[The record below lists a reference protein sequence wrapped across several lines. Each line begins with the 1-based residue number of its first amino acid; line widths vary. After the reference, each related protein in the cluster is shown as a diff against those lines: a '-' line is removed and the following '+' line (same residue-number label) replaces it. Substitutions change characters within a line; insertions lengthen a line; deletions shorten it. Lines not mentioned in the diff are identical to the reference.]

1 MNRYWNKLFIVFIVI
16 LTASMVFVGCGA
28 DSTTAPGSE
37 NDTAVICPPENGIV
51 IFGTEGCPHC
61 RNLKEVS
68 YEKFGE
74 DNTCFVEV
82 SSAYG
87 GDKETQEFFTKIYKE
102 AYPFIREDQ
111 MGVPLS
117 FLFKEGSVKAVFIGE
132 LPLEALNS
140 IGEFVSTSTQAII
153 IWEGKGY
160 QLSATTALEL
170 TKDIKEFFQR

>member
-1 MNRYWNKLFIVFIVI
+1 MNRYWNKLFIIFIVI
-16 LTASMVFVGCGA
+16 LTASLVFVGCGA
-28 DSTTAPGSE
+28 DSTTAPE
-37 NDTAVICPPENGIV
+37 NDSTVICPPEDGIV

-61 RNLKEVS
+61 RDLKNIS
-68 YEKFGE
+68 YEKFGK

-87 GDKETQEFFTKIYKE
+87 GDKETQEFFTKIYKT

-117 FLFKEGSVKAVFIGE
+117 FLFKEGSVRAVFIGG

-140 IGEFVSTSTQAII
+140 LDEFVSTSTQAII

-170 TKDIKEFFQR
+170 TKDIKEFFQK